1 MRQGRRRRLWVSFHV
16 NVAHT
21 LQAFADMF
29 PLLLLSAS
37 ASPIV
42 HTTTSPF
49 LYEHLLL
56 SLRHIPLAIVNASA
70 SRCIDANMEMLSVIS
85 SA

>member
-1 MRQGRRRRLWVSFHV
+1 MRQGRRRRLWVSSNV

-21 LQAFADMF
+21 LQALADIS

-42 HTTTSPF
+42 HTTSPF
-49 LYEHLLL
+49 LYEHKLLPL
-56 SLRHIPLAIVNASA
+56 TTYHLRHCKHIRL
-70 SRCIDANMEMLSVIS
+70 
-85 SA
+85 